1 MSWKLLK
8 GEVVGFH
15 QKIEISRLNLYFVG
29 FHVSVCLGL
38 SAILWHPSVPWDL
51 KAAPRLPC
59 HLLAAMTK
67 YRGWLPKGN
76 FRMSDSTNSCWMAP
90 LLGNMCSL
98 LFGDVCSA
106 ASEFQCMNGMNLS
119 WSCWPKSWSIYPA
132 GLALF
137 FSHHHRIG
145 TKFDGQSWFWNAAP
159 GCVIHLQPLPLLSNT
174 FFHWL
179 SCVYGPLWSPTAAQ
193 VVGPLL
199 LHARWHTNSFCDV
212 EHDNGMMTSWPLAQ
226 PLGEA
231 WQDLCTWHW
240 RAGTPSYL

>member
-8 GEVVGFH
+8 GAVVGFH
-15 QKIEISRLNLYFVG
+15 HKIEISRLNLYFVG

-38 SAILWHPSVPWDL
+38 SAILWHPSLPWDL

-106 ASEFQCMNGMNLS
+106 ASESQCMDGMNLS
-119 WSCWPKSWSIYPA
+119 WSCWSKSWSIYPA

-137 FSHHHRIG
+137 FHTITVLEQSLMARAGFVMLHPGALSICNPCHFWATSFSIG
-145 TKFDGQSWFWNAAP
+145 FHVCMDPSGA
-159 GCVIHLQPLPLLSNT
+159 HLQPKSLVLCCM
-174 FFHWL
+174 H
-179 SCVYGPLWSPTAAQ
+179 G
-193 VVGPLL
+193 G
-199 LHARWHTNSFCDV
+199 HH
-212 EHDNGMMTSWPLAQ
+212 HGMMTSWPLAQ

>member
-8 GEVVGFH
+8 GAVVGFPH
-15 QKIEISRLNLYFVG
+15 KIEISRLNLYFVG

-38 SAILWHPSVPWDL
+38 SAILWHPSLPWDL

-106 ASEFQCMNGMNLS
+106 ASGFQCMDGMNLS
-119 WSCWPKSWSIYPA
+119 WSCWSKSWSIYPA

-137 FSHHHRIG
+137 FHTI
-145 TKFDGQSWFWNAAP
+145 TVLEQSLMARAGFVMLHPGALSICNPCHFWATSFPLAFMCVWTPLEPNCSPSRWSFAACTVDTTM
-159 GCVIHLQPLPLLSNT
+159 GWWQ
-174 FFHWL
+174 
-179 SCVYGPLWSPTAAQ
+179 
-193 VVGPLL
+193 VGP
-199 LHARWHTNSFCDV
+199 
-212 EHDNGMMTSWPLAQ
+212 WPN
-226 PLGEA
+226 P
-231 WQDLCTWHW
+231 
-240 RAGTPSYL
+240 

>member
-1 MSWKLLK
+1 MRSQSRPSAPLPSAGSHDQIQRLVAERKFQDVRFDQFLLNGAIAWEYVFFAFRWCVLSGFRVSMYEWHESKLVMLAQ
-8 GEVVGFH
+8 ELVN
-15 QKIEISRLNLYFVG
+15 ISCRSRLV
-29 FHVSVCLGL
+29 
-38 SAILWHPSVPWDL
+38 
-51 KAAPRLPC
+51 
-59 HLLAAMTK
+59 
-67 YRGWLPKGN
+67 
-76 FRMSDSTNSCWMAP
+76 
-90 LLGNMCSL
+90 
-98 LFGDVCSA
+98 
-106 ASEFQCMNGMNLS
+106 
-119 WSCWPKSWSIYPA
+119 
-132 GLALF
+132 